1 MKLVRFGSKGQ
12 EQAGLIDAQGQIRD
26 VSAVIPDWNGQ
37 TLSEQ
42 SLAELAKHDLEN
54 LPLVDAAT
62 RLGAPVG
69 NIGKIVGVALT
80 YGKHAAE
87 AGLNAP
93 NEPMFMIISRTA
105 VNGPYDDVMFP
116 RGGTE
121 LDWEVELG
129 VVIGKGGSYISM
141 ETAHEHIA
149 GYCVA
154 NDVSERQF
162 QLERGSQWTK
172 GKSADTLKPLGP
184 WLVTKDEVGN
194 ANALDISMT
203 VSGVTRQN
211 SNTSDMMYTTAELVS
226 RISEYLSWE
235 AGDVMITGTPE
246 GVGYGM
252 RPQLYLKPGDVLEA
266 KIEGLG
272 AQRNLVVP
280 FQQDS

>member
-1 MKLVRFGSKGQ
+1 MKLIRFGKKGQ
-12 EQAGLIDAQGQIRD
+12 ERAGIVDDQGITRD
-26 VSAVIPDWNGQ
+26 VSGIIPDWTGETLAKDSIQ
-37 TLSEQ
+37 TLASHQLNGFPE
-42 SLAELAKHDLEN
+42 
-54 LPLVDAAT
+54 VDKNV
-62 RLGAPVG
+62 RIGAPVG

-87 AGLNAP
+87 AGLDAP
-93 NEPMFMIISRTA
+93 KEPMFMIISRTA

-121 LDWEVELG
+121 LDWEAELG
-129 VVIGKGGSYISM
+129 VVIGKGGSYIPL
-141 ETAHEHIA
+141 EDAHKHIA

-184 WLVTKDEVGN
+184 WLVTSDEVEN

-203 VSGVTRQN
+203 VSGVIRQD
-211 SNTSDMMYTTAELVS
+211 SNTGDMMYTTAELVS
-226 RISEYLSWE
+226 RISEYLTWE

-246 GVGYGM
+246 GVAYGM
-252 RPQLYLKPGDVLEA
+252 TPPQYLQPGDILEA
-266 KIEGLG
+266 KIAGLG
-272 AQRNLVVP
+272 AQRNKVVSYAP
-280 FQQDS
+280 K